1 MQNST
6 LITVKVACSA
16 FAAIAASCNQP
27 IKYPEGGYDYPTHIA
42 AKDTAFYYLPLR
54 KAFSRRDSF
63 NRATNF
69 FPMSFFNP
77 SGSFQENKEI
87 FFSIF
92 LPGGLLDFPNFNPGI
107 WSYGIPIIY
116 AGILFLEISNQPF
129 YIRQMPFTSCSLL
142 FTPLTGSCLFMSFW
156 RVRLPLPGQ
165 GTGDFP

>member
-69 FPMSFFNP
+69 FPMSFFNEP
-77 SGSFQENKEI
+77 NLSMGPGKEDV
-87 FFSIF
+87 FRF
-92 LPGGLLDFPNFNPGI
+92 
-107 WSYGIPIIY
+107 IY
-116 AGILFLEISNQPF
+116 AEALGGTIFIDLNVSHRLTP
-129 YIRQMPFTSCSLL
+129 SC
-142 FTPLTGSCLFMSFW
+142 
-156 RVRLPLPGQ
+156 Q
-165 GTGDFP
+165 